1 MQRRDFLRWAAV
13 GTMLPAWARGAEEV
27 AAQPPRPRSL
37 VLVELK
43 GGNDGLNTLVPHTDP
58 DYYRLRP
65 RLAIPADAVLALD
78 DRLGLH
84 PSLGPLLPAWQ
95 AGELAWVQGLG
106 YNQPNRSHFR
116 SIDIWETASDSDQV
130 LEQGWLG
137 RVMPARA
144 PDALP
149 DVVILGG
156 DDGPAHGGPLRVI
169 TLKTPEQFAREAAG
183 LRQSEST
190 FAPTPAL
197 AHLHAVRAQV
207 RQAAS
212 EVRQALK
219 SSGETPLAFP
229 RSPLGDQL
237 REVTRMLLAGM
248 AIPVFKVQI
257 GSFDTHANQLVRHQR
272 LLAQLAE
279 ALAAFRHALGT
290 AGLWD
295 QVLLMTYSEFGRR
308 VAENGTGGTDH
319 GTAAP
324 HLVLG
329 GRVKGG
335 LYGEAPSLSALDR
348 GDLLYTTD
356 YRRLYTTL
364 AQGWW
369 GSSPP
374 SDLAERFPAMAW
386 L

>member
-1 MQRRDFLRWAAV
+1 
-13 GTMLPAWARGAEEV
+13 
-27 AAQPPRPRSL
+27 
-37 VLVELK
+37 
-43 GGNDGLNTLVPHTDP
+43 
-58 DYYRLRP
+58 
-65 RLAIPADAVLALD
+65 
-78 DRLGLH
+78 
-84 PSLGPLLPAWQ
+84 
-95 AGELAWVQGLG
+95 
-106 YNQPNRSHFR
+106 
-116 SIDIWETASDSDQV
+116 
-130 LEQGWLG
+130 
-137 RVMPARA
+137 MPARA

-324 HLVLG
+324 HLALG